1 MLAAAAGVT
10 DVDNFIEQ
18 LDHNGLDAFTD
29 RPGDVL
35 DLADYWRSFKRFGSF
50 GDMVEHGVTTKLRE
64 IESYRSDSDVLSP
77 AKARVGA
84 ERIAAALTFGKSFT
98 LRAPNHDPDPSLA
111 SGAIDPALVL
121 EDWTEAQC
129 AALSRRGI
137 FAPSTYGRIRFHH
150 RATQEYLTARWL
162 LRLLQSNSPQSEV
175 WSLIFADRYGVQT
188 VVPSLRPAAA
198 WLALWDENIREE
210 VIRREP
216 ALLVDLGDPGSHPQ
230 EAKHRLLVAYARRH
244 AAGDLARSIRKLSF
258 P

>member
-84 ERIAAALTFGKSFT
+84 ERIAAALTSSP
-98 LRAPNHDPDPSLA
+98 LRC
-111 SGAIDPALVL
+111 ALPITIPIQV
-121 EDWTEAQC
+121 
-129 AALSRRGI
+129 
-137 FAPSTYGRIRFHH
+137 
-150 RATQEYLTARWL
+150 
-162 LRLLQSNSPQSEV
+162 LRLAP
-175 WSLIFADRYGVQT
+175 LIPRWCWRIGPRRSAQLYRG
-188 VVPSLRPAAA
+188 
-198 WLALWDENIREE
+198 EE
-210 VIRREP
+210 Y
-216 ALLVDLGDPGSHPQ
+216 SH
-230 EAKHRLLVAYARRH
+230 RRH
-244 AAGDLARSIRKLSF
+244 MDVFGFITGPRRSI
-258 P
+258 